1 MISSVWSH
9 EGIIQLCGSKQRLSF
24 YTYQEILMFCDNFF
38 ASAKYNIFYF
48 DSTLY
53 DYFQDINGVSQALAA
68 ELFEKGDLILASQD
82 VCEMT
87 PMQLFAITERLK
99 LPLPTCGEFL
109 QTISFL

>member
-1 MISSVWSH
+1 MWLQT
-9 EGIIQLCGSKQRLSF
+9 EDIIYEQSLIHVLHIPVSRNNDVLLPVRKQIVQS
-24 YTYQEILMFCDNFF
+24 FF

-48 DSTLY
+48 DCTLY
-53 DYFQDINGVSQALAA
+53 TYFQDINGVSQALAA

-109 QTISFL
+109 